1 MREGVCEGVYTC
13 VSVRGDVSACICTRA
28 CTVVWNVLVYLYMYV
43 LHSVAGVHV
52 GVK

>member
-13 VSVRGDVSACICTRA
+13 VSVRGDVSAC
-28 CTVVWNVLVYLYMYV
+28 VWNVLVYLYMYV